1 MHDQSVEQTVSSKGS
16 RRPFPK
22 YRETVLDII
31 RVSQGVPS
39 FPLVRTMH
47 LGELSAVRKACSAR
61 IAWSTLFAK
70 AYGTV
75 CQQTPELR
83 ELFVRYPTKYL
94 YRHPNSVGSLSV
106 HRIDDDGNERL
117 IFGRWSNPESTPL
130 IALQQQLDR
139 FSQAPIEEVFGE
151 GLMLE
156 RRSALLRRLVWWWV
170 TNWSGR
176 KRAKHVGTFSIS
188 SLGGQ
193 GALNAHHPLITTSS
207 LAFGPIDTAG
217 RCEVVLICD
226 HRTLDGVLGA
236 KAMQT
241 LESILSDQMVEEL
254 LSIALLMTKDAA

>member
-1 MHDQSVEQTVSSKGS
+1 MHEQTIEQTISRRGS

-39 FPLVRTMH
+39 FPLLRTMD
-47 LGELSAVRKACSAR
+47 LGGLSAVRKTCSAR

-70 AYGTV
+70 AYGSV
-75 CQQTPELR
+75 CQQIPELL
-83 ELFVRYPTKYL
+83 ELFVRYPSKHF
-94 YRHPNSVGSLSV
+94 YRHPNTVASLSV
-106 HRIDDDGNERL
+106 HRTDDAGNERL

-130 IALQQQLDR
+130 IALQEQLDR
-139 FSQAPIEEVFGE
+139 FSQAPMAEVFGE

-156 RRSALLRRLVWWWV
+156 RCPAMLRRLLWWWV
-170 TNWSGR
+170 TTWSGR

-188 SLGGQ
+188 SLGGH

-207 LAFGPIDTAG
+207 LAFGPIDIAG

-236 KAMQT
+236 KAMKT
-241 LESILSDQMVEEL
+241 LESILSDQMVHEL
-254 LSIALLMTKDAA
+254 LSIVPLMAKDAA